1 MIHDLVLF
9 LLMGR
14 RSTATFPFLHRSILP
29 RFNLYPAA
37 LTAEEFAQLRRVLDV
52 VHGAGEILRGY
63 IIGAVNALLAGKM
76 KQRRR
81 ATRRGD
87 ERRFIRDGE
96 DEAGRGGREE
106 RHARDSCKARISQ

>member
-1 MIHDLVLF
+1 MYCQIFTCRPVYTIHDLVLF

-29 RFNLYPAA
+29 RFDLYPAA

-63 IIGAVNALLAGKM
+63 IIGAVNALLGGQNETKAACDAK
-76 KQRRR
+76 
-81 ATRRGD
+81 RGRK
-87 ERRFIRDGE
+87 EIHTGW
-96 DEAGRGGREE
+96 RG
-106 RHARDSCKARISQ
+106 